1 MIPIRLPQMTQLIK
15 APEPKLTSMS
25 SHVPL
30 RCLRRKG
37 VGEWG
42 EGKVNKKRAEK
53 VVNWGK
59 REDI

>member
-1 MIPIRLPQMTQLIK
+1 MTQLIK